1 MEIFISFQGRFRS
14 IRRNGGCDRE
24 VKRPFFVEEYAIVG
38 TDERIEDE
46 DDENGSSVI
55 SPRTSIGI
63 KADFL
68 AAFPSYTEKEYMS
81 MPIVKR
87 WLMII
92 DKTKIDYKKNK
103 KENNY
108 NQNKTQSGK
117 KDVGNVLLDFLNSGG
132 K

>member
-1 MEIFISFQGRFRS
+1 
-14 IRRNGGCDRE
+14 
-24 VKRPFFVEEYAIVG
+24 
-38 TDERIEDE
+38 
-46 DDENGSSVI
+46 
-55 SPRTSIGI
+55 
-63 KADFL
+63 
-68 AAFPSYTEKEYMS
+68 

-108 NQNKTQSGK
+108 NQNKTQSDK

>member
-1 MEIFISFQGRFRS
+1 
-14 IRRNGGCDRE
+14 
-24 VKRPFFVEEYAIVG
+24 
-38 TDERIEDE
+38 
-46 DDENGSSVI
+46 
-55 SPRTSIGI
+55 
-63 KADFL
+63 
-68 AAFPSYTEKEYMS
+68 

-103 KENNY
+103 GTNNY
-108 NQNKTQSGK
+108 NNNNKTQSGK

>member
-1 MEIFISFQGRFRS
+1 
-14 IRRNGGCDRE
+14 
-24 VKRPFFVEEYAIVG
+24 
-38 TDERIEDE
+38 
-46 DDENGSSVI
+46 
-55 SPRTSIGI
+55 
-63 KADFL
+63 
-68 AAFPSYTEKEYMS
+68 

-103 KENNY
+103 GTNNY
-108 NQNKTQSGK
+108 NNNKTLSDK